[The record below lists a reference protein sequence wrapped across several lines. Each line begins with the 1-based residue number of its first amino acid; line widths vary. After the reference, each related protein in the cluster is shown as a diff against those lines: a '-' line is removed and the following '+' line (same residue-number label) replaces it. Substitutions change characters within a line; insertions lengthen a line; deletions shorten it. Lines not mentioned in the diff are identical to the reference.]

1 MNYDSAPETQ
11 TGGGDDFIDV
21 INSHASGDAQQLHDF
36 YLYEPWDVAPRPDW
50 VIELAAKDGVDLR
63 GGEIAQIVGPD
74 PHPFQTGY
82 HMSVKQVRSLV
93 AGSRVGKS
101 WSALCED
108 IICLTGEIPY
118 SMRYAK
124 GVDTGVPRKVTDDNI
139 RRWGRWSEGKLLDFD
154 VTATRDDSWGCGNI
168 VGVGVFPNEKILRP
182 GEEVWLGTTSKAL
195 QSYWQRKLDPTDMQC
210 LVPPHFFDTSRVKNG
225 VERVQGTLSVV
236 HLLRGTRL
244 RVITYETGYNR
255 FEAGQ
260 STRRIT
266 LDEEPTDQRIWAAAI
281 VRADF
286 LSLVMT
292 PYNGITYTKDYVF
305 PKTKRKN
312 AETFHACQYDSPYRD
327 HNKVHSDS
335 TMLQD
340 WERAAR
346 VWGAYSEQ
354 RGKPYYDRNKLNIWL
369 QRYKM
374 PYERAIFASSQEF
387 FGVIKRPE
395 ITHLPGLM
403 DVKSLKLMVNDDEA
417 MDAWKIYED
426 RKENVAYVLT
436 CDTSAGEEN
445 EEDQKDVSAA
455 GIARLDE
462 EKPVIVAAIRTKRPV
477 IEFAQHTLLAARY
490 YNNAL
495 IAAESAK
502 RGATNATYYHET
514 KDWPYWF
521 KMAVTNDQSRRLKDI
536 AGFDTNSKT
545 RDMIFSLIREHI
557 DAFRADEYPL
567 IPDEDLLKELSQC
580 VVGKNGRPDH
590 TSDGTLDSAVWFG
603 ILLYVWKYAR
613 DQVTFNG
620 TPEVRVSR
628 QKQIMDRYREK
639 DAPSQYLRVPQVLE
653 RR

>member
-1 MNYDSAPETQ
+1 MDSQHQP
-11 TGGGDDFIDV
+11 DDFLDV
-21 INSHASGDAQQLHDF
+21 INTHASGDAQQLHDF
-36 YLYEPWDVAPRPDW
+36 YLYEPWDVPLRPDW
-50 VIELAAKDGVDLR
+50 VVELANKDGVDLR
-63 GGEIAQIVGPD
+63 GGEIGRVVGPD

-82 HMSVKQVRSLV
+82 HMSTKQVRSLV

-118 SMRYAK
+118 SMRHPA
-124 GVDTGVPRKVTDDNI
+124 GVDTGVPRRITDANI
-139 RRWGRWSEGKLLDFD
+139 LRWGRWRKGELLDFD
-154 VTATRDDSWGCGNI
+154 PTIDRDGTWGCGNI
-168 VGVGVFPNEKILRP
+168 IGVGMFPKEKILRP
-182 GEEVWLGTTSKAL
+182 GEEVWLGTPLKAL

-210 LVPPHFFDTSRVKNG
+210 LIPSHFFDTSRVKSG

-266 LDEEPTDQRIWAAAI
+266 LDEEPSDQRIWAASI

-286 LSLVMT
+286 VSLVMT
-292 PYNGITYTKDYVF
+292 PYNGITYTREHVF
-305 PKTKRKN
+305 PKRRSAN
-312 AETFHACQYDSPYRD
+312 SETFHACQYDSPYRD
-327 HNKVHSDS
+327 AKKVHSDS
-335 TMLQD
+335 EMLQD

-354 RGKPYYDRNKLNIWL
+354 RGKPYYDRSKINIWI

-374 PYERAIFASSQEF
+374 PYERVIFSASQEF
-387 FGVIKRPE
+387 FGVVKRPE

-403 DVKSLKLMVNDDEA
+403 DVKPLKLTIQDDEQA
-417 MDAWKIYED
+417 MDVWKMYED
-426 RKENVAYVLT
+426 VKDNVAYVLT
-436 CDTSAGEEN
+436 CDTSAGDEDQEN
-445 EEDQKDVSAA
+445 QKDVSAA

-462 EKPVIVAAIRTKRPV
+462 DRPVIVASTRTKRPV
-477 IEFAQHTLLAARY
+477 IEFAQHTLVAARY

-521 KMAVTNDQSRRLKDI
+521 HMAVMNDQSRRTSSI

-545 RDMIFSLIREHI
+545 RDMIFSLIREHM
-557 DAFRADEYPL
+557 DSFSANEYPL
-567 IPDEDLLKELSQC
+567 IPDEELLKELAAC
-580 VVGKNGRPDH
+580 VSGKNGRPDH

-613 DQVTFNG
+613 DQVQFNG
-620 TPEVRVSR
+620 TPEVRVS
-628 QKQIMDRYREK
+628 KQRMIMDRWKQKE
-639 DAPSQYLRVPQVLE
+639 APPSYLRVPAALE